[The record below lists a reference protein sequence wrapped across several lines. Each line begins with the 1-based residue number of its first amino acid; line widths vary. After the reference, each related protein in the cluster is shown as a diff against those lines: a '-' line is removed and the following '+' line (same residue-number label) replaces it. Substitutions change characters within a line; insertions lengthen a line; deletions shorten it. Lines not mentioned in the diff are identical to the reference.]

1 MRKNKC
7 FLRYLSWT
15 DAIQHTDQWLIIRSF
30 HLAWKPPSNSLWRR
44 DHLFQHW
51 NFLNCHT
58 EQTVCVLLFSDL
70 SLIFWTLI
78 IHQRFIVVSCQKIK
92 MLISN
97 VIHIYLLILRHK
109 KTFLLNNEICQ
120 IISELTEVRS
130 NREKYIFFAIWLDYT
145 MNKSFFYMVYSEMF

>member
-1 MRKNKC
+1 
-7 FLRYLSWT
+7 
-15 DAIQHTDQWLIIRSF
+15 
-30 HLAWKPPSNSLWRR
+30 
-44 DHLFQHW
+44 
-51 NFLNCHT
+51 
-58 EQTVCVLLFSDL
+58 
-70 SLIFWTLI
+70 
-78 IHQRFIVVSCQKIK
+78 

-97 VIHIYLLILRHK
+97 VIHVYLLILRHK